1 MIAKLL
7 YRWLLNRKPYSV
19 ALIGLHSAA
28 VSPPLDY
35 LRFRTYEEAE
45 QWILSH
51 QLFGDHT
58 LGMTDY
64 IVVDLRYVDQLNDA

>member
-7 YRWLLNRKPYSV
+7 HHWLLNRKPYSV
-19 ALIGLHSAA
+19 ALVGITTGRT
-28 VSPPLDY
+28 SPPLDY

-45 QWILSH
+45 RWILEH
-51 QLFGDHT
+51 HLFGTHP

-64 IVVDLRYVDQLNDA
+64 TVVDLRFVDQDV